1 MFSDME
7 MEAGR
12 TVRGERMITGARGNW
27 KEGWKQ
33 DLAKM
38 LVWFVIG
45 GLCITGFGL
54 LSGNVRNFWITL
66 KRGYD
71 VEYLMENGGAKEGMH
86 VTGKVPYVYDCF
98 ANLSD
103 FEDTNVSAYYYAL
116 PCGDG
121 MMILSVLAKQ
131 YDDMEQLWEETWQYA
146 ESGIRPSSP
155 VPVEGYV
162 TKAKGRLPYL
172 LSEYMVDVMGYS
184 REEVDAMGEPLVIQY
199 AMEALQRARIYAPVG
214 MILLC
219 SGILLLIL
227 RLFLGKRRMEKEGR
241 K

>member
-12 TVRGERMITGARGNW
+12 TVKGERMITGARGNW

-146 ESGIRPSSP
+146 D
-155 VPVEGYV
+155 
-162 TKAKGRLPYL
+162 
-172 LSEYMVDVMGYS
+172 MVDVMGYS

-219 SGILLLIL
+219 SGMLLLIL